1 MAQMFS
7 AAPQL
12 SAVAAAPVR
21 LFRALL
27 KCRACG
33 HPSDLHVGFAD
44 PELARQLS
52 RIHGGCLDCEIC
64 ADE

>member
-1 MAQMFS
+1 MGQIFS
-7 AAPQL
+7 AVPTF
-12 SAVAAAPVR
+12 SGVAAARPLYR
-21 LFRALL
+21 SSH
-27 KCRACG
+27 KCRGCG
-33 HPSDLHVGFAD
+33 HPSDIHVGFAD